1 MYSWISYQVF
11 KAAAWKILLKINCGY
26 VNPNINFGSAS
37 YHTPCNDDDDD
48 DDRGIGGDGD
58 DGIMSIVYANQMIV
72 ANGAMQYI
80 TGFYK
85 TYSVNRLF
93 ITILYSLKRA
103 LDVMIPFHSWAEG
116 PRNPTFFSIECHAPF
131 FSNFF

>member
-1 MYSWISYQVF
+1 M
-11 KAAAWKILLKINCGY
+11 KINCGY

-72 ANGAMQYI
+72 ANGSLQYI

-103 LDVMIPFHSWAEG
+103 LDVMIPFHS
-116 PRNPTFFSIECHAPF
+116 
-131 FSNFF
+131 